1 MTDTTKINYSQKK
14 LVGKQHTWNNKQW
27 FEEED
32 GIVLYQHAK
41 EIWIDEVPT
50 ITPTTTT
57 PIIRKIIGLSLVN
70 DTTVQ
75 NRLSFSAIEN
85 SEKIRGFITPSY
97 GINYTV
103 KVYAN
108 GVQIPTSHP
117 SQPLFDYTNGVLS
130 FENTPPTGD
139 ITIDAYQYTAR
150 TFAQYLDTEDR
161 SIARG
166 ILGLDDPHEEYIIQH
181 NMATFD
187 IDIVLYVYDEVNGVN
202 YWKKDVVPMILFDEN
217 RVKLQLS
224 EAHPIRFII
233 KSYET
238 PEL

>member
-1 MTDTTKINYSQKK
+1 MTDITKINYSQKK

-41 EIWIDEVPT
+41 EVWIDEVLPT
-50 ITPTTTT
+50 PAQSSIVRV
-57 PIIRKIIGLSLVN
+57 ISGLIMTE

-75 NRLSFSAIEN
+75 NRLGFFAEEN
-85 SEKIRGFITPSY
+85 GEKMRGFITPSY
-97 GINYTV
+97 GIDYTV
-103 KVYAN
+103 NVYAN
-108 GVQIPTSHP
+108 GVKIPTSHA

-130 FENTPPTGD
+130 FENTPPSGT
-139 ITIDAYQYTAR
+139 ITIDVFQYTGR

-161 SIARG
+161 SVARG
-166 ILGLDDPHEEYIIQH
+166 VLGLATPDTEYVIQH
-181 NMATFD
+181 NMNSYD
-187 IDIVLYVYDEVNGVN
+187 VDVIIYVYDEVNGVN
-202 YWKKDVVPMILFDEN
+202 YWKRDVVPMILFDEN

-233 KSYET
+233 KSYEA
-238 PEL
+238 PEI